1 MVFGDVGDAVGQV
14 PGGVEL
20 LVLLLLLGVVI
31 LVPLGIFVVVYR
43 FVAGRNDYEQRISQ
57 LEREVAALQ
66 REVRES
72 ADDDETESV
81 DPTASVTNRDTE

>member
-1 MVFGDVGDAVGQV
+1 MAPFAAERVVGQL
-14 PGGVEL
+14 PGGPEV
-20 LVLLLLLGVVI
+20 LVILLLLGVVI

-43 FVAGRNDYEQRISQ
+43 FVAGRNDHEQRLSQ

-72 ADDDETESV
+72 ADDDETEAV